1 MSCSGEQEGALIA
14 AALWLVSCEVHLLRR
29 GYGVNERFAPMI
41 KKVLKQLHYE
51 KTLIRQICVPRPEDT
66 LAERKLLANIMVE
79 ACCEADVKIFDD
91 TIIDTIYQEARSS
104 PIALMALLTVLEDEN
119 LGVIAIAP

>member
-1 MSCSGEQEGALIA
+1 
-14 AALWLVSCEVHLLRR
+14 
-29 GYGVNERFAPMI
+29 
-41 KKVLKQLHYE
+41 
-51 KTLIRQICVPRPEDT
+51 VPRPEDT